1 MIHVLYTV
9 NGLRVN
15 GMSAVIMQ
23 YIAGLDREK
32 YSFFLF
38 TDEVAQQYEE
48 PLAQYGV
55 KVIQSVNRKKNQ
67 AAYMKELCR
76 ILKNEKID
84 IIHIHG
90 NSATIAVELMAAK
103 LCRVPVRIA
112 HSHNTTCQHKVFDRL
127 LRPWMYGTYT
137 HGIGCGKEAGKW
149 LFGHRTHDV
158 IKNGIDLEHF
168 GYSEE
173 ARVAFRKKYHL
184 EGKYVIGHVGRFTDQ
199 KNHDGILRIFQSVLK
214 EKEATL
220 LLVGDGPREAEVKA
234 LAKEMD
240 LEEHIVFFGTTK
252 DTAEVYSAMDV
263 FLFPSK
269 FEGVPLTLIEAQA
282 NGLPAVI
289 SDQISPEVVM
299 TDLITVMP
307 LTEEESWTEHLLAV
321 EADRG
326 EKSETAIRQLTKA
339 GHNAEK
345 VIETLDRLYTRAIK
359 EKR

>member
-1 MIHVLYTV
+1 
-9 NGLRVN
+9 
-15 GMSAVIMQ
+15 
-23 YIAGLDREK
+23 
-32 YSFFLF
+32 
-38 TDEVAQQYEE
+38 
-48 PLAQYGV
+48 
-55 KVIQSVNRKKNQ
+55 
-67 AAYMKELCR
+67 
-76 ILKNEKID
+76 
-84 IIHIHG
+84 
-90 NSATIAVELMAAK
+90 MAAK

-149 LFGHRTHDV
+149 LFGQRPHDV

-168 GYSEE
+168 VYSEE
-173 ARVAFRKKYHL
+173 AREAFRQKYHL

-299 TDLITVMP
+299 TELITVMP
-307 LTEEESWTEHLLAV
+307 LTEEESWTEHLLV
-321 EADRG
+321 
-326 EKSETAIRQLTKA
+326 SETDREERSKTAIGQLTKA

-345 VIETLDRLYTRAIK
+345 VIETLDRLYIRAIK